1 MATVEV
7 TPEIRRGR
15 VQLAATVVVGHAVKH
30 IYNSGLQSVLLAV
43 IKDDMGLSG
52 AQFGLVST
60 SQRMT
65 SGVTT
70 MVAGYLGDRFA
81 SRSGLMLMLSLAMM
95 GGSYFLLGSAPNYML
110 LLAIML
116 LVGIGP
122 SLYHPPAIASLSRK
136 FPDRRGFAISLH
148 GTGGSVGEVVG
159 PVLTGGLITGTYLVV
174 FEWRDVLHMS
184 VVPALVFAVAIYLM
198 MRSIPTAAT
207 DTASLRDYYSSLF
220 RLLRD
225 RAMVSLVLVTTLRS
239 VGQSAIMAFL
249 PVYLLEDLG
258 KEEVVIGVFMSG
270 AQVTGI
276 VAQPVMGY
284 LSDKYGRKIVLVP
297 CTLVLG
303 LLMIALK
310 YAETDTQLILTILA
324 MGAFLYSLHTIYI
337 AGAIDV
343 AKGEAQSTVVSLI
356 YGASFLGAFSPWI
369 AGLIVDRWDTST
381 AFLYGGAMVI
391 LGALLLAV
399 TRLPKTANQAS

>member
-1 MATVEV
+1 
-7 TPEIRRGR
+7 
-15 VQLAATVVVGHAVKH
+15 
-30 IYNSGLQSVLLAV
+30 
-43 IKDDMGLSG
+43 
-52 AQFGLVST
+52 
-60 SQRMT
+60 
-65 SGVTT
+65 
-70 MVAGYLGDRFA
+70 
-81 SRSGLMLMLSLAMM
+81 
-95 GGSYFLLGSAPNYML
+95 
-110 LLAIML
+110 
-116 LVGIGP
+116 
-122 SLYHPPAIASLSRK
+122 
-136 FPDRRGFAISLH
+136 
-148 GTGGSVGEVVG
+148 
-159 PVLTGGLITGTYLVV
+159 
-174 FEWRDVLHMS
+174 
-184 VVPALVFAVAIYLM
+184 
-198 MRSIPTAAT
+198 
-207 DTASLRDYYSSLF
+207 
-220 RLLRD
+220 
-225 RAMVSLVLVTTLRS
+225 MVSLVLVTTLRS